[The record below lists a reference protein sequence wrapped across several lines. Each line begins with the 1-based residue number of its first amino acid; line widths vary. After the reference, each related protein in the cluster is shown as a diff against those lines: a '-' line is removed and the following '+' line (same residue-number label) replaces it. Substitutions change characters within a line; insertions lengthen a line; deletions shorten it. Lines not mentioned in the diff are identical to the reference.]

1 MTFNTVDCFQVANV
15 ADAGVVDAATMQ
27 KMAMPRCG
35 VADMQITG
43 SGAINSL
50 TCT

>member
-1 MTFNTVDCFQVANV
+1 MTFNTVDCFHVANV

-43 SGAINSL
+43 SGAINSP